1 MKSKSP
7 RKQRK
12 AIYTAPLHRRRKAL
26 VAQLSREL
34 RDKYGVRNLPVRKE
48 DEVLVRDGM
57 FAGIQGKVSKVDH
70 REYTVTIDGVTAE
83 KTTGQSYFVPVKP
96 SHLTIVKLK
105 MDDWRNKILKR
116 KGAEIKEEK

>member
-34 RDKYGVRNLPVRKE
+34 RDKYGVRNIPVRKE
-48 DEVLVRDGM
+48 DEVVVRDGM
-57 FAGIQGKVSKVDH
+57 FAGIQGKVNKVDH
-70 REYTVTIDGVTAE
+70 REYNVIIDGVTAE

-96 SHLTIVKLK
+96 SHVTIVKLK
-105 MDDWRNKILKR
+105 MDDWRNKILRR